1 MPVSLLQVGTWAP
14 RWRYFMA
21 TFIGLPSLLLVV
33 AALALP
39 GAIEAAAV
47 AASLGFAGG
56 AIGALAAPWVHARRK
71 HLS

>member
-1 MPVSLLQVGTWAP
+1 
-14 RWRYFMA
+14 
-21 TFIGLPSLLLVV
+21 LPSLLLVV

>member
-1 MPVSLLQVGTWAP
+1 MPSTDGGRTMQTKKVA
-14 RWRYFMA
+14 
-21 TFIGLPSLLLVV
+21 
-33 AALALP
+33 AALAAVQLYLQQE
-39 GAIEAAAV
+39 ADEAAAV

>member
-1 MPVSLLQVGTWAP
+1 SP